1 MTAPGA
7 TFDRAALAAL
17 DDAELE
23 RALGDAQLASLLAA
37 LAYATGDDA
46 ILADDLRPDGSFL
59 AGPDAGYDEARKQ
72 RARARSF
79 EALRAYRAAGCPA
92 PPPLDDARL
101 RRLLGFLAGERN
113 VDAYFP
119 LLREEL
125 ALDGADAR
133 APRFRMSEL
142 APGRDFRVAVVGA
155 GMSGLVA
162 ALRLQQAGIP
172 FVVLEKN
179 ADVGGTWYENTYP
192 GCRVD
197 VPNHFYSYSFA
208 QRTDWPSVFSTQ
220 EVLLEYFR
228 SVARDFGLRDAIR
241 FGTEVTEAAFDEA
254 TGRWT
259 LALRRE
265 DGGAESLVVDAVVAG
280 VGQLNR
286 PVLPDI
292 PGVDDFAGPSFHSAR
307 WDASVDLSGKR
318 VAVVGTGAS
327 AAQLIPSIADV
338 AGSLAVFQ
346 RTPPWILPTPDN
358 RAAVPEGL
366 ALLLRVVPG
375 YAQWYRFWLF
385 WTMSEGLVDAA
396 RVDPAWPHPERS
408 VGPMNDGLR
417 EAFLAMLRAQCG
429 GDDDLYRKLAPSY
442 PPFAK
447 RFVRDDG
454 WLVSTLGRDDVELVT
469 DAIERVER
477 DGVRLASGRL
487 VEADVIVYATGF
499 SASQFLVPMK
509 VTGRGGRDLHAHWAG
524 DARAY
529 LGITVPHFPSLFLM
543 YGPNTNIVVNGS
555 IIWFSECEA
564 SYLVDCLRELLARGA
579 RALDC
584 RPEVHDAYNDWV
596 DAENAKMAWGAAS
609 VSTWYRNAR
618 GRISQNW
625 PSTLLAYWQRT
636 RAVDP
641 DDYEWL

>member
-1 MTAPGA
+1 MTSGGT
-7 TFDRAALAAL
+7 TFDRPSLATT
-17 DDAELE
+17 DDATLE
-23 RALGDAQLASLLAA
+23 RALTDAPLASLLAA

-46 ILADDLRPDGSFL
+46 LLVDDLRPDGSFM
-59 AGPDAGYDEARKQ
+59 AGPDAGYDEAQKA
-72 RARARSF
+72 RARARCLA
-79 EALRAYRAAGCPA
+79 ALRRHRDAGCPE

-101 RRLLGFLAGERN
+101 RRLLGFLAGPSN

-133 APRFRMSEL
+133 APSWTKSAL
-142 APGRDFRVAVVGA
+142 APERDFRVAIIGA

-162 ALRLQQAGIP
+162 ALRLAQAGIP

-208 QRTDWPSVFSTQ
+208 QRDDWPSVFSTQ
-220 EVLLEYFR
+220 SVLLDYFR

-241 FGTEVTEAAFDEA
+241 FETEVTEAVFDERS
-254 TGRWT
+254 GSWS
-259 LALRRE
+259 LALRRA
-265 DGGAESLVVDAVVAG
+265 DGGAETLVANAIVCA

-292 PGVDDFAGPSFHSAR
+292 AGRDDFAGPSFHSAR
-307 WDASVDLSGKR
+307 WDASVDLRGKR
-318 VAVVGTGAS
+318 VAVIGTGAS
-327 AAQLIPSIADV
+327 AAQFIPPLADE
-338 AGSLAVFQ
+338 ASELFVFQ

-358 RAAVPEGL
+358 RQQVPAGL
-366 ALLLRVVPG
+366 QFLLRIVPG

-385 WTMSEGLVDAA
+385 WTMSEGLLGSA

-408 VGPMNDGLR
+408 VSPANDFLR
-417 EAFLAMLRAQCG
+417 DAFLGILRSQCG
-429 GDDDLYRKLAPSY
+429 GDEELYRKLAPTY
-442 PPFAK
+442 PPLSK

-454 WLVSTLGRDDVELVT
+454 LLVRTLARDDVELVT
-469 DAIERVER
+469 DPIERITKSGIR
-477 DGVRLASGRL
+477 TQSGRDIE
-487 VEADVIVYATGF
+487 VDAIVYGTGF
-499 SASQFLVPMK
+499 STSQFLVPMK
-509 VTGRGGRDLHAHWAG
+509 VVGRGGRDLHAHWAG

-529 LGITVPHFPSLFLM
+529 LGITVPHFPNLFLM

-555 IIWFSECEA
+555 IIYFSECEA
-564 SYLVDCLRELLARGA
+564 SYAVDCLRELLARGA

-584 RPEVHDAYNDWV
+584 KPAVHDAYNEWV
-596 DAENAKMAWGAAS
+596 DAENARMAWGAAN
-609 VSTWYRNAR
+609 VNTWYRNAK